1 MKPNTL
7 IVSEVFYSLQGEGST
22 VGVPAVFLRLSGC
35 NLMCE
40 GAGWRCDTIEVWQK
54 GRSTEFE
61 NVLSDYQF
69 KALKRGAHLIITGG
83 EPLLHEAA
91 INRYLDW
98 FINKYEFLPFI
109 EVETNG
115 TIIPGGSIINRVRMW
130 NCSPKLPNSGES
142 FAKRVNEVAILYI
155 QDMTMDHIFKFVIN
169 KRGDLMD
176 LFDDYKFIDFERKN
190 KIYLMPAGATQKEL
204 AVIRPIVA
212 ELCKDFG
219 FNYTDRMHISIWNK
233 KTGV

>member
-7 IVSEVFYSLQGEGST
+7 IVSEVFYSIQGEGGT
-22 VGVPAVFLRLSGC
+22 VGIPSVFLRLSGC

-54 GRSTEFE
+54 GKSTDFE
-61 NVLSDYQF
+61 NVLPPLHIG
-69 KALKRGAHLIITGG
+69 KLKKGAHLIITGG

-98 FINKYEFLPFI
+98 FHDKYEFLPFI

-115 TIIPGGSIINRVRMW
+115 TIIPGANIINRVRMW
-130 NCSPKLPNSGES
+130 NCSPKLINSGET
-142 FAKRVNEVAILYI
+142 FARRVNEVAILAI
-155 QDMTMDHIFKFVIN
+155 QDNTIDHIFKFVISS
-169 KRGDLMD
+169 KSDMLD
-176 LFDDYKFIDFERKN
+176 LFDDYDFMDFADKMRLF
-190 KIYLMPAGATQKEL
+190 LMPAGATQEEL
-204 AVIRPIVA
+204 AITRPIVA

-219 FNYTDRMHISIWNK
+219 FRYTDRVHVTVWNK